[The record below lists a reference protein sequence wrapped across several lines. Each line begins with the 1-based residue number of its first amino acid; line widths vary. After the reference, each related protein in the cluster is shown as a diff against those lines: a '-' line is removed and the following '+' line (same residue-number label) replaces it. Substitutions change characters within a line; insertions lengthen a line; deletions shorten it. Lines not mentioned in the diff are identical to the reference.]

1 MKNRLSDIITGG
13 GGELIQILAR
23 RAVYAEGVRR
33 VVLVRDD
40 VIVLE
45 NGVRITVN
53 GRGLVL
59 RELGNSNVCADGK
72 IDSVIFGETP

>member
-1 MKNRLSDIITGG
+1 MKNRLFDKIAG
-13 GGELIQILAR
+13 GGELIQIHAR
-23 RAVYAEGVRR
+23 RAVYVEGVRR

-45 NGVRITVN
+45 NGGRITVN
-53 GRGLVL
+53 GRGLTL
-59 RELGNSNVCADGK
+59 KELGNSNVCADGR